1 MAESNQSTQSQPA
14 QPAQPAQPELEPDY
28 LPMVGE
34 IVNFRIRFGGS
45 CEWDIG

>member
-1 MAESNQSTQSQPA
+1 MAESNQSPRPEQTK
-14 QPAQPAQPELEPDY
+14 QPEPKQPEPEY

-34 IVNFRIRFGGS
+34 IVDFRIRFGGS